1 MCLFISSFFLFFY
14 GINIFLIYL
23 IDAQRFERIA
33 CKYYLIRDNM
43 KAQQQKLTDLRI
55 RLLSFIQE

>member
-1 MCLFISSFFLFFY
+1 
-14 GINIFLIYL
+14 
-23 IDAQRFERIA
+23 
-33 CKYYLIRDNM
+33 M